1 MQVPMSLSLV
11 IIPALFTGIP
21 QSVFKF
27 QITHIR
33 VFLQNQSRCPGHY
46 RSCHRSPGFR
56 NIGIRA
62 PHRIQV
68 IAGIDPVPRHDKIRF
83 FNTISGRPTAGILL
97 SQFFIRPNCDHL
109 PAVSRYRDAPFLW
122 SFVSCRRYNYLTG
135 IPEPFYP
142 EQEQFIFRILLMRK
156 SSNRNIDDPDLHFL
170 LF

>member
-1 MQVPMSLSLV
+1 MSLSLV
-11 IIPALFTGIP
+11 IIPSLFTGIP

-33 VFLQNQSRCPGHY
+33 VFLQNQSRCPRHR
-46 RSCHRSPGFR
+46 RSCHRSPAFR
-56 NIGIRA
+56 NIGVRT

-68 IAGIDPVPRHDKIRF
+68 IAGINPVSRHGKIRF
-83 FNTISGRPTAGILL
+83 FDTISGRPAAGILL
-97 SQFFIRPNCDHL
+97 SHFFIRPNCDHL
-109 PAVSRYRDAPFLW
+109 PTVSRDRDAPFLR
-122 SFVSCRRYNYLTG
+122 SFVSCRRHNHQAG

-142 EQEQFIFRILLMRK
+142 EQEQFIFRIFLMRK

>member
-1 MQVPMSLSLV
+1 MSLSLV

-62 PHRIQV
+62 SHRIQV

-109 PAVSRYRDAPFLW
+109 PAVSRYRDAPFLC
-122 SFVSCRRYNYLTG
+122 FLPPLQLPNRHPRAVLPRTG
-135 IPEPFYP
+135 TIHLP
-142 EQEQFIFRILLMRK
+142 
-156 SSNRNIDDPDLHFL
+156 DPSYEEEFQSKY
-170 LF
+170 